1 MKTTQPNQAPLNP
14 SRWQNVLPI
23 RPSHESQYTT
33 LQENI
38 QKKMQLYTRKEKGNN
53 HWMRLVLRSRHFS
66 RKALGS
72 GDTDMG

>member
-38 QKKMQLYTRKEKGNN
+38 HKKGN
-53 HWMRLVLRSRHFS
+53 FIQE
-66 RKALGS
+66 KKKETIIG
-72 GDTDMG
+72 